1 MGWRRGGGFLR
12 LRGSCPLFTPHC
24 GSRRLKLTT
33 PLGER
38 SGLPG
43 KAAPPLPRRRWH
55 WPPPTVPHGVGGIPV
70 VMHRPRRI
78 ALHPVLLPGACC
90 VRCGE
95 ASLPL
100 APLPVPR
107 IPGPAERV
115 GAASPAA
122 VTGEQGPRLP
132 GSPPP
137 AVRVQRGGG
146 GREATLWS
154 YPPPIRIFHS
164 VWASV
169 KIPVRRLLWVQIASN
184 CGPKFGLKD
193 SGQGRVE
200 NKQFR
205 PTEGAVP
212 TRE

>member
-146 GREATLWS
+146 GAGGNSLVISTPYSYLSQCLGVRKNTCPSVTLG
-154 YPPPIRIFHS
+154 
-164 VWASV
+164 
-169 KIPVRRLLWVQIASN
+169 SN
-184 CGPKFGLKD
+184 C
-193 SGQGRVE
+193 
-200 NKQFR
+200 
-205 PTEGAVP
+205 
-212 TRE
+212 